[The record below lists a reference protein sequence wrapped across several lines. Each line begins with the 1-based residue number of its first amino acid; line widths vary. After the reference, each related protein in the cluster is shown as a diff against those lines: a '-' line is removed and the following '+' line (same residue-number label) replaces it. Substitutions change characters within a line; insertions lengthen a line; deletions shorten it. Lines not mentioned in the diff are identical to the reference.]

1 MEDFSV
7 TVTGDEIPEESILLQ
22 RLQEALKQGTTR
34 VNIINGYVV
43 DTDSSVRLSVG
54 PVLGEITATTAIM
67 MIEVTGKTDLIP
79 ITAKLYREHEKGE
92 PIDMIEKEAHA
103 NRPIVFLFEGLD
115 ADTEYTGKK
124 HSCLNITSRKS
135 SLIYHGVTNIP

>member
-1 MEDFSV
+1 MEIPE
-7 TVTGDEIPEESILLQ
+7 EIPEESILLQ

-54 PVLGEITATTAIM
+54 PVLGEITSNTAIM
-67 MIEVTGKTDLIP
+67 MIEVGGKTDLIP

-92 PIDMIEKEAHA
+92 PIDVIDKEAHA
-103 NRPIVFLFEGLD
+103 NRPLVLLFEGLD
-115 ADTEYTGKK
+115 ADTEYTGIKQSY
-124 HSCLNITSRKS
+124 HSILSRKLS
-135 SLIYHGVTNIP
+135 

>member
-54 PVLGEITATTAIM
+54 PVLGEITSNNAIM

-79 ITAKLYREHEKGE
+79 IIAKLYREDEKGE
-92 PIDMIEKEAHA
+92 PIDVIEKEAHA
-103 NRPIVFLFEGLD
+103 NRPLVFLNWNHAEHN
-115 ADTEYTGKK
+115 ADC
-124 HSCLNITSRKS
+124 SAILIQV
-135 SLIYHGVTNIP
+135 LIYADPNCRFAIS